1 MKETKKILITVKTYP
16 TPSKKYDELVCTAG
30 ITEDGKWIR
39 LYPIE
44 FRKLAY
50 DKQYEKYD
58 WIETVVERNT
68 SDFRI
73 ESHKPLQELKRIGHI
88 DTKNNWEE
96 RKNILKNVKLYKN
109 MKELKADSKKPKCIS
124 LAFFKPAKILDFII
138 EEQDATWSREENK
151 QLELFFPNN
160 FKRVEKLPFKFKYVF
175 EDDEGNVSRLSITD
189 WEIGAL
195 FLRYKDDHKLA
206 CQKVREKYFDDFAR
220 KKDLHFFLGTTKAHH
235 NTAKNPFII
244 IGTFHPNKTID
255 DKQGM
260 LF

>member
-44 FRKLAY
+44 FRKLPY

-58 WIETVVERNT
+58 WVEILVERND
-68 SDFRI
+68 SDFRM
-73 ESHKPLQELKRIGHI
+73 ESYKPLRECKRIGHI
-88 DTKNNWEE
+88 DTKNNWEK
-96 RKNILKNVKLYKN
+96 RRNILNSIKLYKN
-109 MKELKADSKKPKCIS
+109 MKKLIADSKKPKYTS
-124 LAFFKPAKILDFII
+124 LAFFKPTKILDFII
-138 EEQDATWSREENK
+138 EEQDTTWSREENT
-151 QLELFFPNN
+151 QLELFFHNN

-175 EDDEGNVSRLSITD
+175 EDDEGKVSKLSITD

-195 FLRYKDDHKLA
+195 FLRYKHNNELA
-206 CQKVREKYFDDFAR
+206 CQKVKEKYFDDFAN
-220 KKDLHFFLGTTKAHH
+220 KKDLHFFLGTTKEHH
-235 NTAKNPFII
+235 NTARNPFII
-244 IGTFHPNKTID
+244 IGTFHPKKTVE
-255 DKQGM
+255 DKQRL